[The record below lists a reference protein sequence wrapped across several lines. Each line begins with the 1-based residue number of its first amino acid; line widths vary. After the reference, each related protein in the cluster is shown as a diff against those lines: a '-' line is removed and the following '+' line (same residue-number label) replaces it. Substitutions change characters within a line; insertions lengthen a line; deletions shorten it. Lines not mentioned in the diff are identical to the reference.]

1 MFYPLNGDHRFDMS
15 DPRSWD
21 EPEMSPE
28 LMELVEREIRKE
40 HEAYRS
46 RIAVPAQP

>member
-1 MFYPLNGDHRFDMS
+1 MFYPYNCEPDMV
-15 DPRSWD
+15 DP

-40 HEAYRS
+40 DEAYRG